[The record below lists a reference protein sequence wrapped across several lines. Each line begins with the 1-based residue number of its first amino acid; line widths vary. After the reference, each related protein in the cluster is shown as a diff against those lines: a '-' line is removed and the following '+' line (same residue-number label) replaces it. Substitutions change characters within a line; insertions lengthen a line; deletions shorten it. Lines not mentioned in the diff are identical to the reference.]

1 MKPAAPSVLE
11 NVQAFRKSRS
21 ETQAEFW
28 KRFGL
33 TQPGGSRYENGQ
45 PIPRPTAV
53 LLDLFASGTISE
65 EQLAEALVR
74 AIQSPNVSSANDA
87 PARGPRDRSSAE

>member
-1 MKPAAPSVLE
+1 MKPAVPSVLE

-53 LLDLFASGTISE
+53 LLDLFASGAISE
-65 EQLAEALVR
+65 AQLTESLER

-87 PARGPRDRSSAE
+87 PATGPRGRSSTQ